1 MRVERADVEAKE
13 RLAKERVASDARLS
27 AALAESFTLA
37 LGRYRPQT
45 GSGAEEAR
53 RRPADRSA
61 SSRSTERREERTRQ
75 ANSSESDA
83 PNPNANPAATPDT
96 PGSACSAL
104 ASLMRGA
111 EAGASV
117 PFSAKPGAGAE
128 TRKARR
134 SVVAEGPHCIEVVDP
149 RTGMRFVLSRE
160 GEVWLLAIQTQTPP
174 NSADLDSLVATLR
187 TQFSDRGLGP
197 VDIVIA

>member
-1 MRVERADVEAKE
+1 MRVERANVDAKE
-13 RLAKERVASDARLS
+13 RFAKERVASDARLS

-61 SSRSTERREERTRQ
+61 SSRSTERREERARQ
-75 ANSSESDA
+75 ANSPESDA

-96 PGSACSAL
+96 AGCACSAL

-117 PFSAKPGAGAE
+117 PVSAKPGAEA
-128 TRKARR
+128 RKTRR

-160 GEVWLLAIQTQTPP
+160 GEVWLLAIQSQTPP

-187 TQFSDRGLGP
+187 AQFSDRGLGP